1 MDQRD
6 FDLHRTSSP
15 DVSVAAP
22 STAEPP
28 ADEPPTDE
36 WVTDEWPREPVESG
50 PWPAAARPRPDGGR
64 SDIQVFKIALLAGLT
79 GAILTAAMGFA
90 LFLAMSPGLTPLPA
104 GSDRGAAVAST
115 APSLGLSPSASPVA
129 ASTVVAAGPTAADG
143 GSSIVT
149 ATARALPGVV
159 TITTQ
164 TALGYRSATDVGSG
178 FVFDSNGWIL
188 TNGHVVDGA
197 NSITVQLADGRQLT
211 GQVFGIASST
221 DLAVIKVDAA
231 GLPALR
237 LGDSKGL
244 ALGQA
249 VIAIGSPLGEF
260 PDSVS
265 TGVVSGLDRSI
276 SVRGLGTLTGLIQTD
291 AAINPGNSGGP
302 LLDTSG
308 RVVGVATATSN
319 SAQGISFA
327 IPIDVARSIIDAALA
342 GQPIP

>member
-6 FDLHRTSSP
+6 FDPYRSSSP
-15 DVSVAAP
+15 DAFAAEP
-22 STAEPP
+22 PIAEPPAAEPPTAEPP
-28 ADEPPTDE
+28 
-36 WVTDEWPREPVESG
+36 RQPVESE
-50 PWPAAARPRPDGGR
+50 PWPATAGPRPERGR
-64 SDIQVFKIALLAGLT
+64 SDVQVFKIALLAGLT
-79 GAILTAAMGFA
+79 GAIVTAAMGFA
-90 LFLAMSPGLTPLPA
+90 LFLAMSPGSTPLPT
-104 GSDRGAAVAST
+104 GSAAGAAAASA
-115 APSLGLSPSASPVA
+115 APSLGLSPSASPAA
-129 ASTVVAAGPTAADG
+129 ASAVVAAGSTTADS

-149 ATARALPGVV
+149 ATARAIPGVV

-164 TALGYRSATDVGSG
+164 TALGFRSATDVGSG
-178 FVFDSNGWIL
+178 FLFDSGGWIL

-197 NSITVQLADGRQLT
+197 SSITVQLADGRQLT
-211 GQVFGIASST
+211 GQVYGIASST
-221 DLAVIKVDAA
+221 DLAIVKVDAT

-276 SVRGLGTLTGLIQTD
+276 SVRGLGTLSGLIQTD

-342 GQPIP
+342 GRPIP